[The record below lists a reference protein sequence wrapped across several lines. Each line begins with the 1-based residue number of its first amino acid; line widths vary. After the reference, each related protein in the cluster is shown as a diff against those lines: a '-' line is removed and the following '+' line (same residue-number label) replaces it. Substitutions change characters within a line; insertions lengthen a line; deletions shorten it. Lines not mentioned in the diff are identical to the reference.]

1 MNVETDELSTDVF
14 PDLVKD
20 GLKTENIWD
29 YFLLTLKRTPNNKF
43 LGRRMLDEPGEPYE
57 WLTFSEVNEY
67 VMAFNQGISEK
78 RKKGVDICK

>member
-1 MNVETDELSTDVF
+1 
-14 PDLVKD
+14 
-20 GLKTENIWD
+20 
-29 YFLLTLKRTPNNKF
+29 
-43 LGRRMLDEPGEPYE
+43 MLDEPGEPYE